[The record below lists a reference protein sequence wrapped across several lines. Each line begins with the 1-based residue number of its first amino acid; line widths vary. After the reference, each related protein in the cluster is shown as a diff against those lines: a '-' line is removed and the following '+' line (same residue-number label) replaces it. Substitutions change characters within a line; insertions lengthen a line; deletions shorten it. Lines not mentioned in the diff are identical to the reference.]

1 MHNYLCS
8 NCGEKINDSYNICPV
23 CNAINYKNPEIIK
36 MYQKEKYNPSA
47 VEGYKI
53 LFIVLIVIIVVG
65 NIVIGALIF
74 PF

>member
-36 MYQKEKYNPSA
+36 MYQKKYNPSA